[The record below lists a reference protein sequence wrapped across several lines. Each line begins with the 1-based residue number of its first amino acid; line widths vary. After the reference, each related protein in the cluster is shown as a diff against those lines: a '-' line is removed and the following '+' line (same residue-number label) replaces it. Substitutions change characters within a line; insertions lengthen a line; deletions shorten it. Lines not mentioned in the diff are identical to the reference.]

1 MKVFN
6 SLKKCKFVNQ
16 IENMNQDIT
25 QKTYKKLCFEVATSN
40 LSFCVID
47 LISNKIITHK
57 SYAFNQNNV
66 LEEEL
71 WKIFVEN
78 PILEEKYDD
87 VVVLHNS
94 NLNTFVPSSLFD
106 PNYLGSYLQYNS
118 KVFETDYFA
127 YDYLDTY
134 DLNNVFIPYTNI
146 NNYLL
151 DHYDTFDYKNCN
163 SIFVKKALD
172 FSKNNDAKQ
181 VWVHFQNDR
190 FEIVVTKNKHL
201 LLFNTFIYK
210 TLEDFIYYLLFT
222 YEQLQLNPEIVPV
235 QFIGDISEESDS
247 FKIAYKYIRNCS
259 LLDVSHLKT
268 AFNVEEK
275 DLLKHFILFHS

>member
-1 MKVFN
+1 M
-6 SLKKCKFVNQ
+6 
-16 IENMNQDIT
+16 IQDIT
-25 QKTYKKLCFEVATSN
+25 QKTYKKLCFEVANSH
-40 LSFCVID
+40 LSFCVVD
-47 LISNKIITHK
+47 MISNKIVTYK
-57 SYAFNQNNV
+57 SYAINPKNV

-71 WKIFVEN
+71 WKVFVEN
-78 PILEEKYDD
+78 PILEAKYDD

-94 NLNTFVPSSLFD
+94 NLNTFVPASLFD

-127 YDYLDTY
+127 FDYLDTY
-134 DLNNVFIPYTNI
+134 DLNNVFIPHTAI

-172 FSKNNDAKQ
+172 FSKNNDTKQ
-181 VWVHFQNDR
+181 VWVHFQEDR
-190 FEIVVTKNKHL
+190 FEIAVTKNTNL
-201 LLFNTFIYK
+201 LLFNTFTYNS
-210 TLEDFIYYLLFT
+210 LEDFIYFLLFT
-222 YEQLQLNPEIVPV
+222 YEQLQLNPEIIPV
-235 QFIGDISEESDS
+235 QFLGAISEESDA

-259 LLDVSHLKT
+259 LLDVSNLK
-268 AFNVEEK
+268 AVLDVPEK

>member
-1 MKVFN
+1 
-6 SLKKCKFVNQ
+6 
-16 IENMNQDIT
+16 MNQDIT
-25 QKTYKKLCFEVATSN
+25 QKTYKILSFAVANTT

-47 LISNKIITHK
+47 LITGKIKLHK
-57 SYAFNQNNV
+57 SYTINPNNV
-66 LEEEL
+66 LDEEL
-71 WKIFVEN
+71 LKIFVEN
-78 PILEEKYDD
+78 PILEEKFDD

-151 DHYDTFDYKNCN
+151 DHYNSFDYKNCN

-181 VWVHFQNDR
+181 VWVHFQEDR
-190 FEIVVTKNKHL
+190 FEIVVTKNKNL

-222 YEQLQLNPEIVPV
+222 YEQLKLNPEIVPV
-235 QFIGDISEESDS
+235 QFIGAISEASDA

-259 LLDVSHLKT
+259 ILDVYHLKT
-268 AFNVEEK
+268 AFDVDEK

>member
-16 IENMNQDIT
+16 MKKMNQDIT
-25 QKTYKKLCFEVATSN
+25 QKTYKKLCFEVANSN

-47 LISNKIITHK
+47 MISNKIVTYK
-57 SYAFNQNNV
+57 SYAINPKNV

-71 WKIFVEN
+71 WKVFVEN
-78 PILEEKYDD
+78 PILEAQYDD

-127 YDYLDTY
+127 FDYLDTY
-134 DLNNVFIPYTNI
+134 DLNNVFIPYTSI

-151 DHYDTFDYKNCN
+151 DHYETFDYKNCN

-172 FSKNNDAKQ
+172 FSKNKDTKQ
-181 VWVHFQNDR
+181 VWVHFQQDR
-190 FEIVVTKNKHL
+190 FEITVTKNTNL
-201 LLFNTFIYK
+201 LLFNTFIYNS
-210 TLEDFIYYLLFT
+210 LEDFIYFLLFT
-222 YEQLQLNPEIVPV
+222 YEQLQLNPEIIPV
-235 QFIGDISEESDS
+235 QFLGDISEESAA
-247 FKIAYKYIRNCS
+247 FKLAYKYIRNCS
-259 LLDVSHLKT
+259 LLDVSNLKAVLDVDT
-268 AFNVEEK
+268 K

>member
-1 MKVFN
+1 
-6 SLKKCKFVNQ
+6 
-16 IENMNQDIT
+16 MNQDIT
-25 QKTYKKLCFEVATSN
+25 QKTYKKLCFEVANSN
-40 LSFCVID
+40 LSFCVVD
-47 LISNKIITHK
+47 MISNKIVTYK
-57 SYAFNQNNV
+57 SYAINTKNV

-71 WKIFVEN
+71 WKVFVEN

-127 YDYLDTY
+127 FDYLDTY

-151 DHYDTFDYKNCN
+151 DHYYTFDYKNCN

-172 FSKNNDAKQ
+172 FSKNKDTKQ
-181 VWVHFQNDR
+181 VWVHFQHDR
-190 FEIVVTKNKHL
+190 FEITVTKNTNL
-201 LLFNTFIYK
+201 LLFNTFIYNS
-210 TLEDFIYYLLFT
+210 LEDFIYFLLFT
-222 YEQLQLNPEIVPV
+222 YEQLQLNPELIPV
-235 QFIGDISEESDS
+235 QFLGDISEESDA

-259 LLDVSHLKT
+259 LLDVSNLK
-268 AFNVEEK
+268 AVLDVPES